1 MALDTATL
9 PRPLL
14 ALVAAASFVIV
25 AAGLKA
31 AEGVALPVLFSVF
44 MAMLVWP
51 LVRALVRAGTP
62 KGLAILLTMLL
73 LAGAMVGG
81 AAIVTESIAEFTAS
95 LPRYQAPLELELQR
109 LNAWLSAR
117 GLGTVAQL
125 ETQVDPAA
133 LFSAVRVAASALVG
147 ILSNVLVVV
156 VTTAIL
162 LLEASELG
170 TKLEVA
176 FGQQEQGGWVAAA
189 GSQVQRYLVLK
200 TLISLTTGLLVG
212 LWVWAWGLDFAI
224 LFGLVAFLLNF
235 VPAIGSIVASIPA
248 VTLALIDVG
257 LGGALGVA
265 AGYLAVNVTLGNFLE
280 PRIMG
285 RRLGLSPF
293 VVVLCL
299 FFWGYLW
306 GPGGMLVGVPM
317 TVILKLALETSPNTR
332 WLAVLLGG
340 AKDASTMPAPL
351 APPTHPEPPA
361 SEAPAP

>member
-1 MALDTATL
+1 MAPDASAL

-14 ALVAAASFVIV
+14 ALFAAACFVIV
-25 AAGLKA
+25 SAGLKA

-51 LVRALVRAGTP
+51 LVRVMVRAGTP
-62 KGLAILLTMLL
+62 KGLAILLSMLL
-73 LAGAMVGG
+73 LASAMVGG

-95 LPRYQAPLELELQR
+95 LPRYQAPLELELAR
-109 LNAWLSAR
+109 LNAWLAAR
-117 GLGTVAQL
+117 GLGNVAQL
-125 ETQVDPAA
+125 ETQVDPGA
-133 LFSAVRVAASALVG
+133 LFGAMRVAAAAVVG

-176 FGQQEQGGWVAAA
+176 FGQQEGGGWIGAA

-200 TLISLTTGLLVG
+200 TVISLVTGLLVG
-212 LWVWAWGLDFAI
+212 LWVWAWGLEFAI

-248 VTLALIDVG
+248 IILALVDLG
-257 LGGALGVA
+257 FGGAVGIAV
-265 AGYLAVNVTLGNFLE
+265 GYLAVNVTLGNFLE

-306 GPGGMLVGVPM
+306 GPGGMLIGVPM

-332 WLAVLLGG
+332 WLAILLGG
-340 AKDASTMPAPL
+340 AKDASSMPAPVV
-351 APPTHPEPPA
+351 PPSHHDTGVA
-361 SEAPAP
+361 